1 MAQAGGHRSSLWT
14 FNKASFPSSAAPF
27 QAGEGWHPLN
37 LQGWRP
43 KEVGYFPEVGNVAGG
58 GGRRREAAAGSGEQT
73 GRGMCDQL
81 LIPREAQEPAEA
93 EGARRNLISG

>member
-58 GGRRREAAAGSGEQT
+58 GQEEGSSCRKRGANGPGNVLPAANS
-73 GRGMCDQL
+73 
-81 LIPREAQEPAEA
+81 
-93 EGARRNLISG
+93 

>member
-43 KEVGYFPEVGNVAGG
+43 KEVGYFPEAGNVAGG
-58 GGRRREAAAGSGEQT
+58 GAGGGKQLQEAGSKRAGECAT
-73 GRGMCDQL
+73 SC
-81 LIPREAQEPAEA
+81 
-93 EGARRNLISG
+93 